1 MKSLIKQT
9 EFIPEEKKSI
19 AEQLSAAE
27 VVLEQAIDLIGDND
41 WVAESELSDMRFLI
55 RDYMGSVRKWYID
68 ENFTN
73 DDVVSMLGLRDDYD
87 LEELSNNNIFY

>member
-1 MKSLIKQT
+1 MKSLRKKT
-9 EFIPEEKKSI
+9 ELIPEEKKSI

-27 VVLEQAIDLIGDND
+27 VVLEQAIDLIGDNE

-55 RDYMGSVRKWYID
+55 RDYLGSVRKWYID
-68 ENFTN
+68 ENFAN

>member
-55 RDYMGSVRKWYID
+55 HDYRLQIRAHYSVD
-68 ENFTN
+68 CNT
-73 DDVVSMLGLRDDYD
+73 
-87 LEELSNNNIFY
+87 